1 MWNIKRKVRKKCFFV
16 IVIIVINTEE
26 CEEQQ
31 LRSGDG
37 GIMSQKYSWFMGI
50 GQNTNIKRNMEEV
63 GSNSHRR
70 IGGVQDFSGENS

>member
-1 MWNIKRKVRKKCFFV
+1 MHLEKTNWKASEKDHRRYHQ
-16 IVIIVINTEE
+16 EH
-26 CEEQQ
+26 
-31 LRSGDG
+31 
-37 GIMSQKYSWFMGI
+37 SWFMGI